1 MSVEI
6 VQIAEQLAREKGI
19 KREVV
24 IEAMEIAI
32 QTASRKKY
40 GAQKNIHVK
49 LEYKSG
55 EFVINQLREVVES
68 EEDDA
73 FEHVDTHIPWAEAL
87 RLNSSAK
94 VGDLIA
100 ERLPPIEFG
109 RIAAQT
115 AKQVI
120 VQKVREAERSSV
132 YMEYFDRQGQLI
144 NGLVKRV
151 ERNNIHVDLGRAAA
165 FLPHEQQLPRER
177 YRPGD
182 RIRAYIYEVRDAPRG
197 PQVILSRTDPRMV
210 PRLFE
215 MEVPEIYDSIVT
227 IKAVARDPGFRSK
240 IAVHS
245 SDSHVDPVGACV
257 GVRGSR
263 VQGVVTELQGERID
277 IIEWSSDPA
286 VFVCNALAPAEV
298 AKVVVDEED
307 KTIKVIVVSDQ
318 LSLAIGRRGQ
328 NVRLASE
335 LTGWRIDIVTEQAE
349 IAVRAEE
356 FEGLKQVFMVR
367 LDIDEDVASALI
379 QEGFSTLEEIAYV
392 PLEELTGIEGFD
404 DEIAQELRDRARDH
418 LMQFAVEKE
427 ESKPVSRV
435 DARLAQLREL
445 PESVEIK
452 LAEKGILSLDDLADL
467 ATDEVLELVGDGLI
481 QEAAEKLILEART
494 ALRMDARLA
503 QLQGLPEGMVARLA
517 EKDIVSLDD
526 LADLATDEVLELMGD
541 VLTQEDVEKLILE
554 ARTTAGWFDD
564 EGKVGG

>member
-24 IEAMEIAI
+24 IDAMEVAI

-49 LEYKSG
+49 LDLKSG
-55 EFVINQLREVVES
+55 GFDIDQLREVVTSEADETYES
-68 EEDDA
+68 P
-73 FEHVDTHIPWAEAL
+73 DTHITLKEAL
-87 RLNSSAK
+87 RLNPSAK

-100 ERLPPIEFG
+100 ERLPAIEFG

-120 VQKVREAERSSV
+120 VQKVREAERQSV
-132 YMEYFDRQGQLI
+132 YLEYSDRQGQLI

-182 RIRAYIYEVRDAPRG
+182 RIRAYIFEVRDAPRG

-215 MEVPEIYDSIVT
+215 MEVPEVYDGIVE

-240 IAVHS
+240 IAVRS
-245 SDSHVDPVGACV
+245 NDSHVDPVGACV

-277 IIEWSSDPA
+277 IIEWSEDPA

-298 AKVVVDEED
+298 AKVVVDEEEQ
-307 KTIKVIVVSDQ
+307 TIKVIVVADQ

-349 IAVRAEE
+349 IAGRAEE
-356 FEGLKQVFMVR
+356 FEALTNGFMTQ
-367 LDIDEDVASALI
+367 LDIDADVASALVH
-379 QEGFSTLEEIAYV
+379 EGFSSLEEIAYV
-392 PLEELTGIEGFD
+392 PLEELVGIEGFD
-404 DEIAQELRDRARDH
+404 EEIAQELRDRARDY
-418 LMQFAVEKE
+418 LMQTAVEKE
-427 ESKPVSRV
+427 KQEKIQKETVSV
-435 DARLAQLREL
+435 DARLAQLRGL
-445 PESVEIK
+445 PKGMAVR
-452 LAEKGILSLDDLADL
+452 LTEKGIVTLDDLADL
-467 ATDEVLELVGDGLI
+467 ATDEVLELLGTAI
-481 QEAAEKLILEART
+481 TQKEAEKLILEART
-494 ALRMDARLA
+494 A
-503 QLQGLPEGMVARLA
+503 
-517 EKDIVSLDD
+517 
-526 LADLATDEVLELMGD
+526 
-541 VLTQEDVEKLILE
+541 
-554 ARTTAGWFDD
+554 AGWFD
-564 EGKVGG
+564 EKGKSS

>member
-24 IEAMEIAI
+24 IEAMEVAI
-32 QTASRKKY
+32 QTACRKKY
-40 GAQKNIHVK
+40 GAHKNIQVV
-49 LEYKSG
+49 LDYKSG
-55 EFVINQLREVVES
+55 EFVINLLREVVVS
-68 EEDDA
+68 EEDES
-73 FEHVDTHIPWAEAL
+73 FVGEDTHITLKAAL
-87 RLNSSAK
+87 RLNPSAK
-94 VGDLIA
+94 EGDLIA
-100 ERLPPIEFG
+100 ERLPRMEFG

-120 VQKVREAERSSV
+120 VQRVREAERTSI
-132 YMEYFDRQGQLI
+132 YTEYFDRQGQLI

-215 MEVPEIYDSIVT
+215 MEVPEIYDGIVE
-227 IKAVARDPGFRSK
+227 IKAVSRDPGFRSK
-240 IAVHS
+240 IAVFS
-245 SDSHVDPVGACV
+245 ADSHVDPVGACV

-277 IIEWSSDPA
+277 IIEWSTDPA

-307 KTIKVIVVSDQ
+307 KAIKVIVVADQ

-349 IAVRAEE
+349 QAVRAEE
-356 FEGLKQVFMVR
+356 FESLKQTFMVS
-367 LDIDEDVASALI
+367 LDIDDEVASALA

-392 PLEELTGIEGFD
+392 PLEELSGIEGFD
-404 DEIAQELRDRARDH
+404 EDIAQELRERARDY
-418 LMQFAVEKE
+418 LMQSEVEKE
-427 ESKPVSRV
+427 EQKDEVVV
-435 DARLAQLREL
+435 DAQLAKLQGL
-445 PESVEIK
+445 PEGMAQQ
-452 LAEKGILSLDDLADL
+452 LTEKKIITLDDLADL
-467 ATDEVLELVGDGLI
+467 ATDELLELVGTALAQAD
-481 QEAAEKLILEART
+481 AEKLILEART
-494 ALRMDARLA
+494 A
-503 QLQGLPEGMVARLA
+503 
-517 EKDIVSLDD
+517 
-526 LADLATDEVLELMGD
+526 
-541 VLTQEDVEKLILE
+541 
-554 ARTTAGWFDD
+554 AGWFD
-564 EGKVGG
+564 E

>member
-6 VQIAEQLAREKGI
+6 VQIAEQLARERGI

-40 GAQKNIHVK
+40 GAHKNIHVK
-49 LEYKSG
+49 FEYKTG
-55 EFVINQLREVVES
+55 DFIINQLREVVAS
-68 EEDDA
+68 DEEDA
-73 FEHVDTHIPWAEAL
+73 YEGPDTHITLEEAL
-87 RLNSSAK
+87 RLNPTSK

-100 ERLPPIEFG
+100 ERLPPMDFG

-120 VQKVREAERSSV
+120 VQKVREAERNSV

-165 FLPHEQQLPRER
+165 FLPHEQQLPREH

-182 RIRAYIYEVRDAPRG
+182 RIRAYIYEVRDSPRG

-215 MEVPEIYDSIVT
+215 MEVPEIYDGIVE
-227 IKAVARDPGFRSK
+227 IKSVARDPGFRSK
-240 IAVHS
+240 IAVFS
-245 SDSHVDPVGACV
+245 NDSHVDPVGACV

-277 IIEWSSDPA
+277 IIEWSPDPA

-298 AKVVVDEED
+298 SKVVVDEEE
-307 KTIKVIVVSDQ
+307 KAIKVIVVTDQ

-335 LTGWRIDIVTEQAE
+335 LTGWRIDIVTEQADQ
-349 IAVRAEE
+349 AVRAEE
-356 FEGLKQVFMVR
+356 FEALTKNFMGW
-367 LDIDEDVASALI
+367 LDVDLDVASALV
-379 QEGFSTLEEIAYV
+379 QEGFSAMEEIAYV
-392 PLEELTGIEGFD
+392 PLEELAGIEGFD
-404 DEIAQELRDRARDH
+404 EEIAQELRNRARDY
-418 LMQFAVEKE
+418 LMKTAMEKE
-427 ESKPVSRV
+427 AAKVTARIDPKL
-435 DARLAQLREL
+435 ARLSGL
-445 PESVEIK
+445 PEGMEQR
-452 LAEKGILSLDDLADL
+452 LAEQGILTLDDLADL
-467 ATDEVLELVGDGLI
+467 ATDEVLELVGDALTQAG
-481 QEAAEKLILEART
+481 AEKLILEART
-494 ALRMDARLA
+494 
-503 QLQGLPEGMVARLA
+503 V
-517 EKDIVSLDD
+517 
-526 LADLATDEVLELMGD
+526 
-541 VLTQEDVEKLILE
+541 
-554 ARTTAGWFDD
+554 AGWFD
-564 EGKVGG
+564 ETGKSR

>member
-6 VQIAEQLAREKGI
+6 VQIAEQLARERGI
-19 KREVV
+19 KRELV

-40 GAQKNIHVK
+40 GAHKNIQVK
-49 LEYKSG
+49 FEYKSG
-55 EFVINQLREVVES
+55 EFLIDQLREVVAS
-68 EEDDA
+68 DED
-73 FEHVDTHIPWAEAL
+73 ELYEGPDTHILLADAC
-87 RLNSSAK
+87 RLNPAAK

-120 VQKVREAERSSV
+120 VQKVREAERNSV

-151 ERNNIHVDLGRAAA
+151 ERNNVHVDLGRAAA
-165 FLPHEQQLPRER
+165 FLPHEQQLPREH

-182 RIRAYIYEVRDAPRG
+182 RIRAYIYEVRDSPRG

-215 MEVPEIYDSIVT
+215 MEVPEIYDGIVE

-277 IIEWSSDPA
+277 IIEWSEDPA

-298 AKVVVDEED
+298 AKVVVDEEERS
-307 KTIKVIVVSDQ
+307 IKVIVVADQ

-335 LTGWRIDIVTEQAE
+335 LTGWRIDIVTEQADQ
-349 IAVRAEE
+349 AVRAEE
-356 FEGLKQVFMVR
+356 FEELTKNFVSW
-367 LDIDEDVASALI
+367 LDIDEEVANALA
-379 QEGFSTLEEIAYV
+379 QEGFSALEEIAYV
-392 PLEELTGIEGFD
+392 PLEELASIEGFD
-404 DEIAQELRDRARDH
+404 EEIAQELRNRARDQ
-418 LMQFAVEKE
+418 LMALALEKE
-427 ESKPVSRV
+427 AAKTAVAADSPL
-435 DARLAQLREL
+435 ARLSGLPPEL
-445 PESVEIK
+445 DNR
-452 LAEKGILSLDDLADL
+452 LTGKGIRSLDDLADL
-467 ATDEVLELVGDGLI
+467 ATDELLELVGDALTQ
-481 QEAAEKLILEART
+481 QEAERLILEAR
-494 ALRMDARLA
+494 
-503 QLQGLPEGMVARLA
+503 QL
-517 EKDIVSLDD
+517 
-526 LADLATDEVLELMGD
+526 
-541 VLTQEDVEKLILE
+541 
-554 ARTTAGWFDD
+554 AGWFD
-564 EGKVGG
+564 EPGTAG

>member
-6 VQIAEQLAREKGI
+6 VQIAEQLARERGI

-40 GAQKNIHVK
+40 GAHKNIQVK
-49 LEYKSG
+49 FEYKSG
-55 EFVINQLREVVES
+55 DFLINQLREVVTS
-68 EEDDA
+68 DEDDA
-73 FEHVDTHIPWAEAL
+73 YEGPDTHILLEEAL
-87 RLNSSAK
+87 RLNPVAQ

-100 ERLPPIEFG
+100 ERLPPIDFG

-120 VQKVREAERSSV
+120 VQKVREAERNSV

-151 ERNNIHVDLGRAAA
+151 ERNNVHVDLGRASA
-165 FLPHEQQLPRER
+165 FLPHEQQLPREH

-182 RIRAYIYEVRDAPRG
+182 RIRAYIYEVRDSPRG

-215 MEVPEIYDSIVT
+215 MEVPEIYDGIVE
-227 IKAVARDPGFRSK
+227 IKSVARDPGFRSK
-240 IAVHS
+240 IAVYS
-245 SDSHVDPVGACV
+245 NDSHVDPVGACV

-277 IIEWSSDPA
+277 IIEWSADPA

-307 KTIKVIVVSDQ
+307 KTIKVIVGTDQ

-335 LTGWRIDIVTEQAE
+335 LTGWRIDIVTEQADQ
-349 IAVRAEE
+349 AVRAEE
-356 FEGLKQVFMVR
+356 FEGLANNFMTW
-367 LDIDEDVASALI
+367 LDIDREVASALV
-379 QEGFSTLEEIAYV
+379 QEGFSALEEIAYV
-392 PLEELTGIEGFD
+392 PLEELGGIEGFD
-404 DEIAQELRDRARDH
+404 EEIAQELRTRARDH
-418 LMQFAVEKE
+418 LMVAALEKE
-427 ESKPVSRV
+427 AAKVA
-435 DARLAQLREL
+435 ARIDPRMKRLTGLPAGMDRQL
-445 PESVEIK
+445 V
-452 LAEKGILSLDDLADL
+452 EKGILSLDDLADL
-467 ATDEVLELVGDGLI
+467 ATDEVLELVGDALT
-481 QEAAEKLILEART
+481 QEGAEKLILEART
-494 ALRMDARLA
+494 A
-503 QLQGLPEGMVARLA
+503 
-517 EKDIVSLDD
+517 
-526 LADLATDEVLELMGD
+526 
-541 VLTQEDVEKLILE
+541 
-554 ARTTAGWFDD
+554 AGWFDD
-564 EGKVGG
+564 AGKTR

>member
-6 VQIAEQLAREKGI
+6 VQIAEQLARERGI

-24 IEAMEIAI
+24 IEAMETAI

-40 GAQKNIHVK
+40 GAHKNIQVK
-49 LEYKSG
+49 FEYKTG
-55 EFVINQLREVVES
+55 EFIIDQLREVVAS
-68 EEDDA
+68 DED
-73 FEHVDTHIPWAEAL
+73 ELYEGEDTHVLLDMAR
-87 RLNSSAK
+87 RLNPAAQL
-94 VGDLIA
+94 GDLIA

-120 VQKVREAERSSV
+120 VQKVREAERNSV

-151 ERNNIHVDLGRAAA
+151 ERNNVHVDLGRAAA
-165 FLPHEQQLPRER
+165 FLPHEQQLPREH

-182 RIRAYIYEVRDAPRG
+182 RIRAYIYEVRDSPRG

-215 MEVPEIYDSIVT
+215 MEVPEIYDGIVE

-245 SDSHVDPVGACV
+245 NDSHVDPVGACV

-277 IIEWSSDPA
+277 IIEWSEDPA

-307 KTIKVIVVSDQ
+307 RAIKVIVGGDQ

-335 LTGWRIDIVTEQAE
+335 LTGWRIDIVTEQADQ
-349 IAVRAEE
+349 AVREEE
-356 FEGLKQVFMVR
+356 FEEQTKHFIHA
-367 LDIDEDVASALI
+367 LDIDQDVAIALV
-379 QEGFSTLEEIAYV
+379 QEGFSALEEIAYV
-392 PLEELTGIEGFD
+392 PLEELAGIEGFD
-404 DEIAQELRDRARDH
+404 EEVAQELRNRAREH
-418 LMQFAVEKE
+418 LMASALEE
-427 ESKPVSRV
+427 ESSEAEVSI
-435 DARLAQLREL
+435 DPLLAKL
-445 PESVEIK
+445 PGLSAEMAQK
-452 LAEKGILSLDDLADL
+452 LAE
-467 ATDEVLELVGDGLI
+467 
-481 QEAAEKLILEART
+481 QE
-494 ALRMDARLA
+494 
-503 QLQGLPEGMVARLA
+503 
-517 EKDIVSLDD
+517 IVSLDD
-526 LADLATDEVLELMGD
+526 LADLATDELLELLGD
-541 VLTQEDVEKLILE
+541 ALTSESAGTLILA
-554 ARTTAGWFDD
+554 ARSAAGWFDD
-564 EGKVGG
+564 AEKSG

>member
-6 VQIAEQLAREKGI
+6 VQIAEQLARERGI

-40 GAQKNIHVK
+40 GAQKNIHVQ
-49 LEYKSG
+49 LEYKTG
-55 EFVINQLREVVES
+55 EFVINQLREVVVS
-68 EEDDA
+68 EDD
-73 FEHVDTHIPWAEAL
+73 EGYEGEDTHITLVGAL
-87 RLNSSAK
+87 RLNPSAK
-94 VGDLIA
+94 LGDLIS

-120 VQKVREAERSSV
+120 VQKVREAERDSI

-165 FLPHEQQLPRER
+165 FLPHEQQLPLER

-215 MEVPEIYDSIVT
+215 MEVPEIYDGIVE
-227 IKAVARDPGFRSK
+227 IKAVARDAGFRSK
-240 IAVHS
+240 IAVS
-245 SDSHVDPVGACV
+245 SNDSHVDPVGACV

-286 VFVCNALAPAEV
+286 VFVCNALAPAEIS
-298 AKVVVDEED
+298 KVVVDEED
-307 KTIKVIVVSDQ
+307 KAIKVIVGGDQ

-356 FEGLKQVFMVR
+356 FEGLTRMLLVLWYGK
-367 LDIDEDVASALI
+367 
-379 QEGFSTLEEIAYV
+379 GF
-392 PLEELTGIEGFD
+392 P
-404 DEIAQELRDRARDH
+404 R
-418 LMQFAVEKE
+418 
-427 ESKPVSRV
+427 
-435 DARLAQLREL
+435 
-445 PESVEIK
+445 
-452 LAEKGILSLDDLADL
+452 
-467 ATDEVLELVGDGLI
+467 
-481 QEAAEKLILEART
+481 
-494 ALRMDARLA
+494 
-503 QLQGLPEGMVARLA
+503 
-517 EKDIVSLDD
+517 
-526 LADLATDEVLELMGD
+526 
-541 VLTQEDVEKLILE
+541 
-554 ARTTAGWFDD
+554 
-564 EGKVGG
+564 

>member
-6 VQIAEQLAREKGI
+6 VQIAEQLARERGI

-24 IEAMEIAI
+24 IEAMETAI

-40 GAQKNIHVK
+40 GAHKNIQVK
-49 LEYKSG
+49 FEYKTG
-55 EFVINQLREVVES
+55 GFVIDQLREVVAS
-68 EEDDA
+68 DED
-73 FEHVDTHIPWAEAL
+73 EIYEGEDTHILLDAAL
-87 RLNSSAK
+87 RLNPAAK

-120 VQKVREAERSSV
+120 VQKVREAERNSV

-151 ERNNIHVDLGRAAA
+151 ERNNVHVDLGRAAA
-165 FLPHEQQLPRER
+165 FLPHEQQLPREH

-182 RIRAYIYEVRDAPRG
+182 RIRAYIYEVRDSPRG

-215 MEVPEIYDSIVT
+215 MEVPEIYDGIVE

-240 IAVHS
+240 IAVYS
-245 SDSHVDPVGACV
+245 NDSHVDPVGACV

-307 KTIKVIVVSDQ
+307 KAIKVIVGTDQ

-335 LTGWRIDIVTEQAE
+335 LTGWRIDIVTEQADQ
-349 IAVRAEE
+349 AVREQE
-356 FEGLKQVFMVR
+356 FEGLTKNFMQW
-367 LDIDEDVASALI
+367 LDIDQDVASALA
-379 QEGFSTLEEIAYV
+379 QEGFTAMEEIAYV
-392 PLEELTGIEGFD
+392 PLEELAGIDGFD
-404 DEIAQELRDRARDH
+404 EEIAHELRNRARNH
-418 LMQFAVEKE
+418 LMTLAMEKE
-427 ESKPVSRV
+427 SAKPTVPV
-435 DARLAQLREL
+435 DAKLAQLSGLSQEM
-445 PESVEIK
+445 
-452 LAEKGILSLDDLADL
+452 AEQLSAKGVLSLDDLADL
-467 ATDEVLELVGDGLI
+467 STDEVLEFLGD
-481 QEAAEKLILEART
+481 
-494 ALRMDARLA
+494 
-503 QLQGLPEGMVARLA
+503 
-517 EKDIVSLDD
+517 S
-526 LADLATDEVLELMGD
+526 
-541 VLTQEDVEKLILE
+541 LTQETAGALILA
-554 ARTTAGWFDD
+554 ARQAAGWFD
-564 EGKVGG
+564 EVGKKR

>member
-6 VQIAEQLAREKGI
+6 VQIAEQLARERGI
-19 KREVV
+19 RREVV

-40 GAQKNIHVK
+40 GVHKNIHVK
-49 LEYKSG
+49 FEYKSG
-55 EFVINQLREVVES
+55 EFLINQLREVVAS
-68 EEDDA
+68 DED
-73 FEHVDTHIPWAEAL
+73 ETYEGPDTHILWDEAL
-87 RLNSSAK
+87 RLNPAAQL
-94 VGDLIA
+94 GDLIA

-120 VQKVREAERSSV
+120 VQKVREAERNSV

-165 FLPHEQQLPRER
+165 FLPHEQQLPREH

-182 RIRAYIYEVRDAPRG
+182 RIRAYIYEVRDSPRG

-215 MEVPEIYDSIVT
+215 MEVPEIYDGIVE

-240 IAVHS
+240 IAVFS
-245 SDSHVDPVGACV
+245 NDSHVDPVGACV

-307 KTIKVIVVSDQ
+307 KAIKVIVVADQ

-335 LTGWRIDIVTEQAE
+335 LTGWRIDIVTEQADL
-349 IAVRAEE
+349 AVRAQE
-356 FEGLKQVFMVR
+356 FEGLTQNFMDW
-367 LDIDEDVASALI
+367 LDIDREVASALA
-379 QEGFSTLEEIAYV
+379 QEGFSALEEIAYV
-392 PLEELTGIEGFD
+392 PLEELAGIDGFD
-404 DEIAQELRDRARDH
+404 EEIAQELRTRARDH
-418 LMQFAVEKE
+418 LMTSALEQESVAVTANPD
-427 ESKPVSRV
+427 SLF
-435 DARLAQLREL
+435 ARLTTLPAGMDQLL
-445 PESVEIK
+445 T
-452 LAEKGILSLDDLADL
+452 EKGLASLDDLADL
-467 ATDEVLELVGDGLI
+467 ATDELLELVGDALTQDG
-481 QEAAEKLILEART
+481 AAKLILEART
-494 ALRMDARLA
+494 
-503 QLQGLPEGMVARLA
+503 V
-517 EKDIVSLDD
+517 
-526 LADLATDEVLELMGD
+526 
-541 VLTQEDVEKLILE
+541 
-554 ARTTAGWFDD
+554 AGWFDD
-564 EGKVGG
+564 AGKTR